1 MPKTRRSYEEG
12 CLQAHAL
19 DLIGDRWALLVVRE
33 LLLGP
38 RRFGALR
45 RGLPGVSANILTMRL
60 VQMEATGLLVAGDG
74 YALTQAGRALWPM
87 VREMCIWG
95 AGQPGHD
102 PARFISPASLMLSM
116 AAMWRAPEAITVTV
130 GFDLGERFCVTVDQG
145 RYHVAYLVAQGDSGD
160 LVFGGTTNR
169 LAQVVYGP
177 MTLADSLVTGGFSFT
192 GDRALGQR
200 FLNGFSLRRP
210 LQPDLPF

>member
-1 MPKTRRSYEEG
+1 MTKTRRSYEEG

-38 RRFGALR
+38 RRFAELR

-60 VQMEATGLLVAGDG
+60 VELEAAGLLVPG
-74 YALTQAGRALWPM
+74 YALTDAGRALWPL
-87 VREMCIWG
+87 VREMCHWG
-95 AGQPGHD
+95 AAQPGHD
-102 PARFISPASLMLSM
+102 PTRFISPASLMLSM
-116 AAMWRAPEAITVTV
+116 AAMWRAPGLISVTV
-130 GFDLGERFCVTVDQG
+130 GFDLGERFLITVDQG
-145 RYHVAYLVAQGDSGD
+145 RYHVARAE
-160 LVFGGTTNR
+160 GGEMTFAGSTNR

-177 MTLADSLVTGGFSFT
+177 QTLADNLAAGGFAFV
-192 GDRALGQR
+192 GDVVAGQR
-200 FLNGFSLRRP
+200 FLDGFSLHRA